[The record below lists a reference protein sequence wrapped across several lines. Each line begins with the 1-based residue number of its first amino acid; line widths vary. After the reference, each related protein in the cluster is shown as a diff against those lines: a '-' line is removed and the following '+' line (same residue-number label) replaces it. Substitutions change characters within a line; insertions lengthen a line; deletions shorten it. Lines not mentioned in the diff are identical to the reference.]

1 MRMRGRLPIAGI
13 QRLSLVDYPGRLCST
28 IFTAGCNFRCPYCF
42 NVEIV
47 LEPNRLEKISEEEA
61 LELLRGRRGFI
72 DGVCIGG
79 GEPTI
84 HRALPA
90 FIRRVRLLGLKVKL
104 DTNGSRPRMLRRLL
118 EEELLDYVAMDV
130 KAPLSRYREVICAE
144 ADVEA
149 IRESIR
155 ILRRGRVDH
164 EFRTTVV
171 PGVLSIED
179 VREIARSLT
188 GSKRY
193 VLQQF
198 KPGKT
203 LNPELRDL
211 QPYPDEVLMRLR
223 DEVAPYFS
231 ECRVRL

>member
-1 MRMRGRLPIAGI
+1 MKRRLPIVGL
-13 QRLSLVDYPGRLCST
+13 QRLSLVDYPGRLCTT

-47 LEPNRLEKISEEEA
+47 LEPNKLENISEEEV
-61 LELLRGRRGFI
+61 LNLLKDRRGFI

-84 HRALPA
+84 HGALPT
-90 FIRRVRLLGLKVKL
+90 FIRRVKLLGLKVKL
-104 DTNGSRPRMLRRLL
+104 DTNGSRPRMLRRLV
-118 EEELLDYVAMDV
+118 EDGLLDYVAMDV
-130 KAPLSRYREVICAE
+130 KAPLDRYQEVVCAKV
-144 ADVEA
+144 DVEA
-149 IRESIR
+149 IKESIR

-171 PGVLSIED
+171 PGLIGEED
-179 VREIARSLT
+179 VKEIARTLT

-203 LNPELRDL
+203 LNPKLRDL
-211 QPYPDEVLMRLR
+211 EPYPEEVLMRLR
-223 DEVAPYFS
+223 DMVAPCFS
-231 ECRVRL
+231 ECKLRL

>member
-1 MRMRGRLPIAGI
+1 MRRLPIVGL
-13 QRLSLVDYPGRLCST
+13 QRLSLVDYPGRPCTT

-47 LEPNRLEKISEEEA
+47 LEPNKLENISEEEV
-61 LELLRGRRGFI
+61 LNLLKERRGFI

-90 FIRRVRLLGLKVKL
+90 FIRRVKLLGLKVKL
-104 DTNGSRPRMLRRLL
+104 DTNGSRPGMLRRLM
-118 EEELLDYVAMDV
+118 ENGLLDYVAMDV
-130 KAPLSRYREVICAE
+130 KAPLNRYQEVVGAKV
-144 ADVEA
+144 DVEA
-149 IRESIR
+149 IKESIR

-171 PGVLSIED
+171 PELISEED
-179 VREIARSLT
+179 VKEIARTLT

-203 LNPELRDL
+203 LNPKLRDVE
-211 QPYPDEVLMRLR
+211 PHPEEVLVSLR
-223 DEVAPYFS
+223 DMVAPYLS
-231 ECRVRL
+231 ECKLRL

>member
-1 MRMRGRLPIAGI
+1 VRRRLPIVGL

-47 LEPNRLEKISEEEA
+47 LEPNKLASISEEEA
-61 LELLRGRRGFI
+61 LELLRARRGFI

-79 GEPTI
+79 GEPTL
-84 HRALPA
+84 HGALPA
-90 FIRRVRLLGLKVKL
+90 FIRRVKLLGLKVKL

-118 EEELLDYVAMDV
+118 EDELLDYVAMDV
-130 KAPLSRYREVICAE
+130 KAPLGRYPEVAG
-144 ADVEA
+144 ARVDVEA

-164 EFRTTVV
+164 EFRTTIV
-171 PGVLSIED
+171 PGILTMED
-179 VREIARSLT
+179 VREIAKTLT

-198 KPGKT
+198 RPGKT
-203 LNPELRDL
+203 LDPRLRDVE
-211 QPYPDEVLMRLR
+211 PYPEEALLRLR

-231 ECRVRL
+231 ECKVRL

>member
-1 MRMRGRLPIAGI
+1 VRRRLPIVGL

-47 LEPNRLEKISEEEA
+47 LEPNKLASISEEEV
-61 LELLRGRRGFI
+61 LELLKVRRGFI

-79 GEPTI
+79 GEPTL
-84 HRALPA
+84 HGALPA
-90 FIRRVRLLGLKVKL
+90 FTRRAKLLGLKVKL

-118 EEELLDYVAMDV
+118 EDELLDYVAMDV
-130 KAPLSRYREVICAE
+130 KAPLGRYREVVGAKV
-144 ADVEA
+144 DVEA

-164 EFRTTVV
+164 EFRTTIV
-171 PGVLSIED
+171 PGVLTEED
-179 VREIARSLT
+179 VREIARTLT

-198 KPGKT
+198 RPGKT
-203 LNPELRDL
+203 LDPRLRDVE
-211 QPYPDEVLMRLR
+211 PYPEEALLRLR
-223 DEVAPYFS
+223 DEVAHYFS
-231 ECRVRL
+231 ECKVRL